1 MQNFP
6 LAGGGGGGLGV
17 GDKGQK
23 QMQKRCPI
31 IKEAGS
37 LQKWLLIPASQITAL
52 TAFQGLNY
60 GCEQPVTRSLSQKPF
75 YDNKTKGR
83 LMSTLITKQL

>member
-6 LAGGGGGGLGV
+6 LAGGGGGLGV